1 MLQPGSTAPP
11 FTLELAGGG
20 RRSLAEI
27 LRDGPAVLAFFKV
40 TCPTCQLAL
49 PYLQRI
55 CGGELQVYA
64 ISQDDAARTQEFQ
77 RMFGVELPVLLDP
90 APASYPASRAYGI
103 QYVPSLF
110 LVEADG
116 RISWTAEAFDRRAY
130 EQLARRAGK
139 PMFSP
144 EDRVPAYKPG

>member
-1 MLQPGSTAPP
+1 MLQPGSTAPA

-20 RRSLAEI
+20 SRSLAGI
-27 LRDGPAVLAFFKV
+27 LREGPAVLAFFKV

-55 CGGELQVYA
+55 RGGQLQVYA

-77 RMFGVELPVLLDP
+77 RMFGVELPVLIDP
-90 APASYPASRAYGI
+90 AAAKYPASRAYGI
-103 QYVPSLF
+103 QFVPSVF

-116 RISWTAEAFDRRAY
+116 RISMTAESFDRRAY
-130 EQLARRAGK
+130 EELARRAGR
-139 PMFSP
+139 PMFGP